1 MKLSEIRKII
11 GYNPHA
17 KLAVKEATRSWLCGM
32 YRDYPIGLTLTVK
45 QTIVEETPRG
55 TLRRAITQAD
65 CEQITQQ
72 FIKKLNRAVFGRR
85 AAEKYGKSLRFMPI
99 VEGERSG
106 KALHLHFALGGFPSY
121 RKLNEIDSLVRQAK
135 KNTRHL
141 DEQHK
146 VDLVDSGWIEYITK
160 ETSSK
165 HSDNVLWT
173 QFT

>member
-1 MKLSEIRKII
+1 MKLDEIRKIV

-17 KLAVKEATRSWLCGM
+17 KQTVKDATRLWLSSKS
-32 YRDYPIGLTLTVK
+32 RQYPLGLTLTLK
-45 QTIVEETPRG
+45 QTIVKETPRG
-55 TLRRAITQAD
+55 TLRNAITRTD
-65 CEQITQQ
+65 CERIAQQ
-72 FIKKLNRAVFGRR
+72 FQRKLNRAVFGRR
-85 AAEKYGKSLRFMPI
+85 AADKYGKSLRYIPI

-106 KALHLHFALGGFPSY
+106 KALHLHFAIGGLPWY
-121 RKLNEIDSLVRQAK
+121 RRFNKFESLVRQAK
-135 KNTRHL
+135 KNTLHL

-173 QFT
+173 LVI